1 MDRRTMLA
9 SGLAATGTAAAL
21 ATQAGKAMAATPKG
35 FPKGFRWGTASAA
48 HQVEG
53 NNTLSDLWLV
63 EQVKPT
69 MFSEPSGDA
78 NNAFELW
85 PRDLDLVKDLGLDTY
100 RFSIEWARIEPR
112 PGVFST
118 AMLDHY
124 ARMIEGCHQ
133 RGLTPMVTFNHFT
146 LPRWFAAQGGWT
158 QKDAA
163 DLFARYCDKAARR
176 LATGMGY
183 ATTLNEPN
191 MIHLVDKG
199 LPPQMVGM
207 VKAMNQAA
215 GAACGASAF
224 KNGMLPEHDDIPLLE
239 ANMLAAHKSGR
250 AAIKAARGDL
260 PVGVSLTMSDDQAV
274 GANSQCDAIRKQFY
288 GPWLE
293 LAKQDDFIGVQNYA
307 RAVWNAQGQVQPPA
321 DTPRSQMGIEIYP
334 ASLAG
339 AVRYAHEA
347 TGRPVMVTEHGIGI
361 EDDAVRARFIPEAL
375 AGLQQAIADG
385 VPVLGYVH
393 WTLADNF
400 EWVFGFKHKYGL
412 CSVDRA
418 TFART
423 PKPSAA
429 VLGAIA
435 KRNAV

>member
-9 SGLAATGTAAAL
+9 SGLAAGAFATQTGKAIAAA
-21 ATQAGKAMAATPKG
+21 PKG
-35 FPKGFRWGTASAA
+35 FPKGFKWGTASAA

-69 MFSEPSGDA
+69 MFMEPSGDA
-78 NNAFELW
+78 NNSFELW
-85 PRDLDLVKDLGLDTY
+85 PRDLDLVKQMGLDTY

-112 PGVFST
+112 PGVFSI

-124 ARMIEGCHQ
+124 ARIIEGCHE

-146 LPRWFAAQGGWT
+146 VPRWFAAQGGWT

-176 LATGMGY
+176 LAAGMGY

-199 LPPQMVGM
+199 LPPQMAGM

-215 GAACGASAF
+215 GAACGASNF

-239 ANMLAAHKSGR
+239 ENMLAAHKAGR

-274 GANSQCDAIRKQFY
+274 GANSQRDAIRKQFY

-307 RAVWNAQGQVQPPA
+307 RAIWNAQGQVQPPA
-321 DTPRSQMGIEIYP
+321 DVPRSQMGVEIYP

-361 EDDAVRARFIPEAL
+361 EDDAVRAKFIPEAL
-375 AGLQQAIADG
+375 AGLQQVIADG

>member
-9 SGLAATGTAAAL
+9 SGLAAGAL
-21 ATQAGKAMAATPKG
+21 ASPSGKAMAATARS

-69 MFSEPSGDA
+69 MFMEPSGDA
-78 NNAFELW
+78 NNSFELW
-85 PRDLDLVKDLGLDTY
+85 PRDLDLVKGLGLDTY

-124 ARMIEGCHQ
+124 ARIIDGCHA

-163 DLFARYCDKAARR
+163 DLFARYCDRAARR
-176 LATGMGY
+176 LAAGMGY

-199 LPPQMVGM
+199 LPPQMAGM

-215 GAACGASAF
+215 GAACGASNF
-224 KNGMLPEHDDIPLLE
+224 KNGMLPEHDDIALLE
-239 ANMLAAHKSGR
+239 ENMLAAHKAGR

-260 PVGVSLTMSDDQAV
+260 PVGVSLTMSDDQSV
-274 GANSQCDAIRKQFY
+274 GANSQRDAIRKQFY

-307 RAVWNAQGQVQPPA
+307 RAIWNAQGQVQPPA
-321 DTPRSQMGIEIYP
+321 DVPRSQMGVEIYP

-361 EDDAVRARFIPEAL
+361 EDDAVRAKFIPEAL
-375 AGLQQAIADG
+375 SGLQQAIADG

-429 VLGAIA
+429 VLAAIA

>member
-1 MDRRTMLA
+1 MMDRRTMLA
-9 SGLAATGTAAAL
+9 SGLAAGAL
-21 ATQAGKAMAATPKG
+21 ASQSGKAMAATARS

-69 MFSEPSGDA
+69 MFMEPSGDA
-78 NNAFELW
+78 NNSFELW
-85 PRDLDLVKDLGLDTY
+85 PRDLDLVKALGLDTY

-124 ARMIEGCHQ
+124 ARIIDGCHA

-158 QKDAA
+158 QKEAA

-176 LATGMGY
+176 LAAGMGY

-199 LPPQMVGM
+199 LPPQMAGM

-215 GAACGASAF
+215 GAACGASNF

-239 ANMLAAHKSGR
+239 ANMLAAHKEGR

-274 GANSQCDAIRKQFY
+274 GANSQRDAIRKQFY

-307 RAVWNAQGQVQPPA
+307 RAIWNAQGQVQPPA
-321 DTPRSQMGIEIYP
+321 DVPRSQMGVEIYP

-361 EDDAVRARFIPEAL
+361 EDDAVRAKFIPEAL

-412 CSVDRA
+412 CSVDRT